1 MKVLCFQAGAHR
13 RSDDPPPGGKEQQD
27 ETRGG
32 CALGHLGRA

>member
-27 ETRGG
+27 ENRGG